1 MAGDFIEVKAG
12 TDEKGA
18 PRIQACV
25 AGPDGMTTLYFTVN
39 EAIQFADI
47 LKESVKRAVAGA
59 RRSSH
64 E

>member
-1 MAGDFIEVKAG
+1 VSGDFIHVKPG
-12 TDEKGA
+12 VDKSGA
-18 PRIQACV
+18 PVVQAQV
-25 AGPDGMTTLYFTVN
+25 TTPDGITTLTFTVN

-47 LKESVKRAVAGA
+47 LKEGVKRAVAGA